1 MAQAVSAL
9 ASHTLISR
17 LAGGKSPCDALVTCI
32 VAFTQTL
39 HLRILAKRDATTRW
53 RTSPS
58 GAALDEPTA
67 PTAPTRQDIPVA
79 AAAEPPSDPS
89 LASILAAVHAG
100 SDKSAASIANV
111 QAHLTDTNANITNLQ
126 TQINTRF
133 DVLTT
138 DIQANTDKLVVHDSK
153 FAALSKRLDESYAQL
168 QLQQADLRKEIAANQ
183 ATTLARAAS
192 EPAFQLPQASG
203 GSSSDWRSAKD
214 PHKVQISANEY
225 IPREGLLTQLNTLL
239 EQAKLEMVECIITP
253 KSEAGKN
260 FTLQFTETSGAIHA
274 KQFLD
279 SLRLSK
285 TEWKRIKVERP
296 GGTPADIY
304 FNPDKSPNQR
314 AKERKLKI
322 LKSLLEEH
330 CPSHPYRKFNGDG
343 TIVVNGW
350 TTAVSLLRD
359 DKLKWG
365 SFDKITLD
373 IQGKIETAFNDKIAT
388 FRK

>member
-1 MAQAVSAL
+1 MPFRDGA
-9 ASHTLISR
+9 ASPTDRRS
-17 LAGGKSPCDALVTCI
+17 
-32 VAFTQTL
+32 
-39 HLRILAKRDATTRW
+39 
-53 RTSPS
+53 TSPRRQ
-58 GAALDEPTA
+58 
-67 PTAPTRQDIPVA
+67 APTRQDLPPA
-79 AAAEPPSDPS
+79 AAGELPTDPT
-89 LASILAAVHAG
+89 LAVILAAVNAG
-100 SDKSAASIANV
+100 SAKSAASIDNV
-111 QAHLTDTNANITNLQ
+111 QAHLKDTNSNIHNLQ
-126 TQINTRF
+126 TQINSRF

-138 DIQANTDKLVVHDSK
+138 DIQANTDKLADHDSK
-153 FAALSKRLDESYAQL
+153 FTALSRRLDESYAQL
-168 QLQQADLRKEIAANQ
+168 QSQQADLRKEIAANQ
-183 ATTLARAAS
+183 ATSLARAAS
-192 EPAFQLPQASG
+192 EPAFQPPQSNG
-203 GSSSDWRSAKD
+203 GSSSEWRSAKD
-214 PHKVQISANEY
+214 PRKVQISANEY
-225 IPREGLLTQLNTLL
+225 IPREGLITQLNTLL
-239 EQAKLEMVECIITP
+239 EQAKLEMVESIITP
-253 KSEAGKN
+253 KNDAGKN
-260 FTLQFTETSGAIHA
+260 YTLQFTETSGAIHA

-285 TEWKRIKVERP
+285 TEWKRIQVERP
-296 GGTPADIY
+296 GGTSADIY

>member
-1 MAQAVSAL
+1 MPL
-9 ASHTLISR
+9 RDGASTSQQ
-17 LAGGKSPCDALVTCI
+17 SP
-32 VAFTQTL
+32 
-39 HLRILAKRDATTRW
+39 RRS
-53 RTSPS
+53 TSPRRQ
-58 GAALDEPTA
+58 P
-67 PTAPTRQDIPVA
+67 PPTRQDIPVTA
-79 AAAEPPSDPS
+79 ASEPPSDPT
-89 LASILAAVHAG
+89 LANILAAVNAG

-111 QAHLTDTNANITNLQ
+111 QSHLTDTNANISNLQ
-126 TQINTRF
+126 TQINSRF

-138 DIQANTDKLVVHDSK
+138 DIQSNTDKLVVHDSK
-153 FAALSKRLDESYAQL
+153 FAELSQRLDDSYAQL

-203 GSSSDWRSAKD
+203 GSSPDWRSAKD
-214 PHKVQISANEY
+214 PKKVQISANEY
-225 IPREGLLTQLNTLL
+225 IPREGLLIQLNTLL

-260 FTLQFTETSGAIHA
+260 FTLQFTETSGATHA

-279 SLRLSK
+279 SLKLPK
-285 TEWKRIKVERP
+285 GEWKRIKVDRP
-296 GGTPADIY
+296 GGAPADIY
-304 FNPDKSPNQR
+304 INPDKSPLQK

-322 LKSLLEEH
+322 LKDLLEEH
-330 CPSHPYRKFNGDG
+330 CPNHPYRKFNGDG

-365 SFDKITLD
+365 NFEAITTDMQTKVSAAFLDKI
-373 IQGKIETAFNDKIAT
+373 GT